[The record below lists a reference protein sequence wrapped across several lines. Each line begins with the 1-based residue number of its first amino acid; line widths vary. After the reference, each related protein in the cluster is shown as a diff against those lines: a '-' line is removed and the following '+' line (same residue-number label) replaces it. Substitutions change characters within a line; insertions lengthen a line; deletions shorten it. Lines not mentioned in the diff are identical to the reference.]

1 VNRRVHVAGIVPL
14 ANLQT
19 DHDLD
24 VPSCML
30 PVDAGFT
37 AIQNAV
43 FACAIAGCKTIWI
56 VANQDLA
63 PIVRKCVGDWVQD
76 PVYYNRTKV
85 RFYKELRKEIP
96 IYYVPINDRDRG
108 RRDSYGWS
116 VLHGVNSAWW
126 VSNKISKWLVPEK
139 YFVSFPMA
147 AYDIYSLRERRREIA
162 DTKANFFL
170 TYENKTVK
178 DNVVLPFTMK
188 GEDFI
193 QCRRKVNKLTTRE
206 YLPPSPGEKYPSQR
220 LPLNQRWSARNFGFD
235 LIFEKVDANAPH
247 VAELEWFY
255 DMAAWEEYRKFLGSG
270 NIIKKPY
277 KGLTGPHKHA
287 KLIIQE
293 EGNLEP

>member
-1 VNRRVHVAGIVPL
+1 VNRRVHVAGIIPL

-19 DHDLD
+19 DHDLLT
-24 VPSCML
+24 PSCLL
-30 PVDAGFT
+30 PIDAGFT
-37 AIQNAV
+37 AIQKSV
-43 FACAIAGCKTIWI
+43 FECAIAGCKTIWI

-85 RFYKELRKEIP
+85 KFYKELRKEIP
-96 IYYVPINDRDRG
+96 IYYVPINDRDRD

-126 VSNKISKWLVPEK
+126 VGNKISKWLVPEK
-139 YFVSFPMA
+139 YFISFPMA
-147 AYDIYSLRERRREIA
+147 AYDIYSLREHRREIA

-170 TYENKTVK
+170 TYNDKTVK
-178 DNVVLPFTMK
+178 DNIPLPFTMK

-206 YLPPSPGEKYPSQR
+206 FLPPPPGEKYPSQR
-220 LPLNQRWSARNFGFD
+220 LPLSQRWSARNFGFD
-235 LIFEKVDANAPH
+235 TVFERVDADAPH
-247 VAELEWFY
+247 AVEADWFY
-255 DMAAWEEYRKFLGSG
+255 DISTWGEYRKFLGSE
-270 NIIKKPY
+270 NNIKKPY

-293 EGNLEP
+293 EEET